1 MSHTPS
7 PWKNPRRSSFFVEK
21 IISVEDHPTRRPLH
35 RRLRRLQRRSPS
47 TLAPTNMTPHRRIAG
62 APSMQRETVNRFR
75 EQRQAIAEVRGA
87 IDEHQEKL
95 AETHRLIVKLANG
108 NAVRPLPLA
117 ASFTIPPIGRTTR

>member
-1 MSHTPS
+1 M
-7 PWKNPRRSSFFVEK
+7 K
-21 IISVEDHPTRRPLH
+21 
-35 RRLRRLQRRSPS
+35 
-47 TLAPTNMTPHRRIAG
+47 
-62 APSMQRETVNRFR
+62 RETMKRFR

-95 AETHRLIVKLANG
+95 AEVHRLIIKLANG